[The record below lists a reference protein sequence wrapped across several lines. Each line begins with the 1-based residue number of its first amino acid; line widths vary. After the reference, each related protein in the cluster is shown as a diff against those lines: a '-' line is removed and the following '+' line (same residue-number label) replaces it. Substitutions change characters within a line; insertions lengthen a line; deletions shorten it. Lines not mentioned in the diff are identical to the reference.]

1 MRVPLEWLHEYCA
14 PPLDAR
20 ALADRLAMTGTEV
33 ERVEHH
39 GVGALERFVV
49 GRVLEA
55 GPHPNADRLSLC
67 QVDIGDGE
75 TAQIVCGAPNVRAGQ
90 TVAVARPG
98 AIMPDGTKLKAAKLR
113 GLESEGMILAED
125 ELAIGTDHD
134 GIMVLAATAAATTT
148 GDDDDARL
156 AATATL
162 APGAPLAGV
171 LPLRTDVLELEI
183 TPNRPDCLAIYG
195 VAREVHAAT
204 GAALV
209 KPPWSDD
216 PGTPGQVDAASVEVL
231 CPELCPRFTARV
243 FEDVKIGPSPA
254 WLKARLMAAGQRP
267 ISNVV
272 DITNYVMLLTGQPLH
287 AFDLDRV
294 AGQRLVVRR
303 AHAAEPV
310 ETLDGQT
317 RTLDQEM
324 VVIDDAEGP
333 TSIAGVMG
341 GARSEVASD
350 TTRVLMEA
358 ANWSGPSIHRTS
370 LALGLRSEASSRN
383 EKQLQPEQTLEAQA
397 VATRLMIAL
406 AGATVRPGTI
416 DVGGPGPAPVTIR
429 LRDARVSALLGAPIR
444 RQRSAE
450 ILRALEF
457 GVAEAGDGLDVTVP
471 PFRRADVTRE
481 ADLIEEVARI
491 DGFEKLPVTL
501 PSRHGA
507 AGRLTPRQ
515 RLRRRAAGALTA
527 QGLHE
532 IVGWSFVAPE
542 LADRLRLP
550 ADDDRHQAVELENPM
565 SADQSRL
572 RTTLLGSL
580 LDAAR
585 YNRARGAGAVRLF
598 EAGAVYLASA
608 DGEREP
614 GSLAPAKL
622 PTESAPTG
630 SALPR
635 EPYHLGAVL
644 IGQARPATWRDPAPR
659 QADFFAAK
667 GALTGL
673 LRTLRAP
680 FSVEGASEPFLH
692 PGRSAAV
699 LVGGDRVGWLGE
711 IHPLVAREWDLD
723 EVVGGFEIDLD
734 AVIEHAAGVAIFE
747 DVTSFP
753 EVREDLAVVVGDG
766 VSADEVLAVV
776 RRAGGSLLAAAEVF
790 DVYRDA
796 ERIGAGKVS
805 LALRLSFRGPDRTL
819 TDAEVA
825 SLRVQITS
833 ALEDELNGSIRDG

>member
-39 GVGALERFVV
+39 GVRALENFVV

-55 GPHPNADRLSLC
+55 APHPNADRLTLC
-67 QVDIGDGE
+67 RVDIGDGE

-98 AIMPDGTKLKAAKLR
+98 AIMPDGTKLEAAKLR
-113 GLESEGMILAED
+113 GLESQGMILAED
-125 ELAIGTDHD
+125 ELAIGTEHA
-134 GIMVLAATAAATTT
+134 GIMVLDADNGGAA
-148 GDDDDARL
+148 R
-156 AATATL
+156 
-162 APGAPLAGV
+162 APGAALADV
-171 LPLRTDVLELEI
+171 LPLATDVLVLEI

-195 VAREVHAAT
+195 VAREAHAAT
-204 GAALV
+204 GAPLSE
-209 KPPWSDD
+209 PPWADD
-216 PGTPGQVDAASVEVL
+216 PGTPGAVDAASAEVL
-231 CPELCPRFTARV
+231 CPDLCPRFTARV
-243 FEDVKIGPSPA
+243 FEDVKIGPSPP

-294 AGQRLVVRR
+294 AGGKLVVRR
-303 AHAAEPV
+303 AKAGEAV

-317 RTLDQEM
+317 RILDEEM
-324 VVIDDAEGP
+324 VVIDDADGP

-358 ANWSGPSIHRTS
+358 ANWNGPNIQRTS
-370 LALGLRSEASSRN
+370 LALGLRSEASSRF
-383 EKQLQPEQTLEAQA
+383 EKGLQPEQTLDAQA
-397 VATRLMIAL
+397 VATQLMIEL

-416 DVGGPGPAPVTIR
+416 DVGGPGPPPVTIR
-429 LRDARVSALLGAPIR
+429 LRDARVSGLLGATIPR
-444 RQRSAE
+444 ERCAE
-450 ILRALEF
+450 ILSALGF
-457 GVAEAGDGLDVTVP
+457 GVADAEDGLDVTVP
-471 PFRRADVTRE
+471 YFRRGDVTRE

-491 DGFEKLPVTL
+491 DGLDKLPATL

-515 RLRRRAAGALTA
+515 RLRRRAADALTA

-532 IVGWSFVAPE
+532 IVGWSFVAPD

-550 ADDDRHQAVELENPM
+550 ANDDRRQAVELENPM
-565 SADQSRL
+565 SVDQSRL

-585 YNRARGAGAVRLF
+585 YNRAHGAGTVRLF
-598 EAGAVYLASA
+598 EAGAVYLAGGS
-608 DGEREP
+608 GEP
-614 GSLAPAKL
+614 
-622 PTESAPTG
+622 
-630 SALPR
+630 LPR
-635 EPYHLGAVL
+635 EPHHLGAVL
-644 IGQARPATWRDPAPR
+644 MGEGRPSTWRDPAPR

-667 GALTGL
+667 GALTAL
-673 LRTLRAP
+673 LQTLRVP
-680 FSVEGASEPFLH
+680 FTVEVASEPFLH

-699 LVGGDRVGWLGE
+699 LAGGERVGWLGE
-711 IHPLVAREWDLD
+711 IHPLVAHEWDLD
-723 EVVGGFEIDLD
+723 EIAAGFELDLD
-734 AVIEHAAGVAIFE
+734 AVAEHAVWVPMYQ

-753 EVREDLAVVVGDG
+753 EVREDLAVVVPDG
-766 VSADEVLAVV
+766 VTGAEVLAVV
-776 RRAGGSLLAAAEVF
+776 RRAGGPLLAAAEVF

-796 ERIGAGKVS
+796 ERIGPGKVS
-805 LALRLSFRGPDRTL
+805 LALRLSFRGRDRTL
-819 TDAEVA
+819 TDVEVA
-825 SLRVQITS
+825 ALRAEITR
-833 ALEDELNGSIRDG
+833 ALESELSGSVRAG